1 MKFGKIEQLFGT
13 GCLPFFVIKPNEEGA
28 NTIIISKEQQS
39 LFSVN
44 HIGIEVEYEVIDI
57 GHEFFKKGHYQPWY
71 EAKVIMYQNA

>member
-1 MKFGKIEQLFGT
+1 MKFGKIQQVHGT
-13 GCLPFFVIKPNEEGA
+13 GYNPFVILPNEIGA
-28 NTIIISKEQQS
+28 NSIVISKEQQS

-71 EAKVIMYQNA
+71 VAKVIFYQNA